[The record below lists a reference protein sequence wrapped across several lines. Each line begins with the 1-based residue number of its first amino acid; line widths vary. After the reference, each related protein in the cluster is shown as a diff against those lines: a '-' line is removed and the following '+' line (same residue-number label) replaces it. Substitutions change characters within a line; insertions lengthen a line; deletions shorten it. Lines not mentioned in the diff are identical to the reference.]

1 MGGNTLYHSLHFNN
15 KLKCATHVRHVGV
28 ERWGQDVD
36 EVKLFTWQEQG
47 TYLKENL
54 IFSFPLSNI
63 CTCVQIV
70 IIHAQDTSFP
80 NKLKQRS
87 PKITMCIPTTR
98 IPNSCSPPKNPKNI
112 SEQNNYSFV
121 SFLDA
126 IASPIT
132 YPRGACQWVS
142 GSVIVHIQ
150 LLEYRI
156 PPLSARHKKSEG

>member
-1 MGGNTLYHSLHFNN
+1 MGSGEGGNTLYHSLHFNN

-132 YPRGACQWVS
+132 YPRGL
-142 GSVIVHIQ
+142 SV
-150 LLEYRI
+150 
-156 PPLSARHKKSEG
+156 G

>member
-1 MGGNTLYHSLHFNN
+1 MRNT
-15 KLKCATHVRHVGV
+15 CETCGV

-70 IIHAQDTSFP
+70 ICRAVVPLCTPSKAESKTIIHAQDTSFP

-87 PKITMCIPTTR
+87 PKITLCTPTTR

-132 YPRGACQWVS
+132 YPRGL
-142 GSVIVHIQ
+142 SV
-150 LLEYRI
+150 
-156 PPLSARHKKSEG
+156 G